1 MNRIQLFFSHSIFK
15 TNSIS
20 FLLFSLFLMSHSG
33 PAPAGFFSSDSDDAP
48 SRSKSTLAAPRE
60 AVKGPNVAE
69 GKYLT
74 TNQGG
79 RVNDDQNTLKA
90 GPRGPALLEDFHF
103 REKMTH
109 FDHERIPERVVHAR
123 GSGAHGYFQVYD
135 DSLKAYTKA
144 EVLINPSLK
153 TPVFVRFSTVNG
165 SRGSADTVRDARGFA
180 TKFYTHQGVWD
191 LVGNNI
197 PVFFI
202 QDAIKFPDLVHAFKP
217 EPDDEIPQAST
228 AHNTFW
234 DFISQTPESMHMIMW
249 IMSDRGIPRSF
260 AMMEGFGVHTFRL
273 VNAEG
278 KSTFVKFHWKPAL
291 GVHSLVWDEAQKI
304 SGMDPDFHRRDLW
317 DAIAMGNYPEYELGV
332 QLLTENEAGKLNVDI
347 LDATKI
353 WPEEIVPVRLV
364 GKMVLNKNPDN
375 FFAETEQAAFHT
387 AHIIP
392 GIDFSDDPLL
402 QGRNFSYM
410 DTQLNRF
417 GTPNFTQLPI
427 NQPKSPVNN
436 YQQDGFMRYANRPGK
451 VNYEPNKLEE
461 EKGVTPKANEAS
473 AEDGGFVSYPAKV
486 EGIKLRKQS
495 ESFNDHFSQAA
506 LFYNS
511 LTAPEQMH
519 IIEALQFELGK
530 VTDKKIQQRMVDLLA
545 NVDTALTGKVAG
557 YLGLS
562 AAKGKVNPEAGKS
575 AALSQIMPGKG
586 SVKGRKIAVL
596 AADGVAMDEL
606 ENIQSALK
614 NAGASYE
621 VVAPHLG
628 MLKTGSGQQIKADKS
643 LLTTGS
649 VLYDAV
655 YVPGGATSLTV
666 LKANADAIQFIVE
679 AYNHAKVIGA
689 GADGGELL
697 KVAGISGKA
706 PGIIGL
712 EGGKDAS
719 KDFINAVGQHRFW
732 ARFQQ

>member
-1 MNRIQLFFSHSIFK
+1 MNRFRLISHFIFK
-15 TNSIS
+15 QNFIAFLIS
-20 FLLFSLFLMSHSG
+20 SLFLLNYPGS
-33 PAPAGFFSSDSDDAP
+33 ALAGLFSSDSDEKPA
-48 SRSKSTLAAPRE
+48 SESKTTSTAPRE

-69 GKYLT
+69 GNYLT

-79 RVNDDQNTLKA
+79 RVSDDQNTLKA

-123 GSGAHGYFQVYD
+123 GTGAHGYFQAYD
-135 DSLKAYTKA
+135 SSLKPYTKA
-144 EVLINPSLK
+144 EVLTNPALK

-180 TKFYTHQGVWD
+180 TKFYTREGVWD

-249 IMSDRGIPRSF
+249 VMSDRGIPRSF

-273 VNAEG
+273 VNEQG

-304 SGMDPDFHRRDLW
+304 SGVDPDFHRRDLW
-317 DAIAMGNYPEYELGV
+317 DAIAMGNFPEYELGV
-332 QLLTENEAGKLNVDI
+332 QLLAEEDAGKLNVDV

-353 WPEEIVPVRLV
+353 WPEEIVPIKLV

-375 FFAETEQAAFHT
+375 FFTETEQSAFHT
-387 AHIIP
+387 AHIVS

-402 QGRNFSYM
+402 QGRNFSYL
-410 DTQLNRF
+410 DTQINRF

-451 VNYEPNKLEE
+451 VNYGPNKLEE
-461 EKGVTPKANEAS
+461 EKGVTPKANEAR
-473 AEDGGFVSYPAKV
+473 AKEGGYVTYPAAVSGTK
-486 EGIKLRKQS
+486 IRQRS
-495 ESFNDHFSQAA
+495 ESFGDHFSQAT

-511 LTAPEQMH
+511 LTATEQMH
-519 IIEALQFELGK
+519 IAEALQFELGK
-530 VTDKKIQQRMVDLLA
+530 VTDKKIQQRIIDLLA

-562 AAKGKVNPEAGKS
+562 AAKGAVNAEAGKT
-575 AALSQIMPGKG
+575 AGLSQIVPGKG
-586 SVKGRKIAVL
+586 SVKGRKIAIL
-596 AADGVAMDEL
+596 AAEGVAMDEV
-606 ENIQSALK
+606 ENLQTALK
-614 NAGASYE
+614 KAGASYE
-621 VVAPHLG
+621 IVAPHLG
-628 MLKTGSGQQIKADKS
+628 MLKTGSGQQLQTNKS
-643 LLTTGS
+643 LLTAAS

-655 YVPGGATSLTV
+655 YVPGGATSVTV
-666 LKANADAIQFIVE
+666 LKGNADAIQFVVE

-689 GADGGELL
+689 GGEGGELL
-697 KVAGISGKA
+697 KVAGVSGKA
-706 PGIIGL
+706 AGIVSA
-712 EGGKDAS
+712 EGGKDVS
-719 KDFINAVGQHRFW
+719 KDFINAVSQHRYW
-732 ARFQQ
+732 ARFQ